1 MVTVR
6 DIAWATIKN
15 HKASFT
21 GVFVAVFL
29 ASTLVT
35 ALGVLME
42 SGLRGG
48 LAPERYTGAG
58 VVVAGQQTVPV
69 VEDLDPHLSERV
81 RLPADVVD
89 EVADVPGVE
98 EAVGDVSVP
107 LGVAGAGNVPVHGHG
122 WSSAVL
128 TPFELRDGAEPT
140 EPQDVVL
147 DTYLAAAAGVGVGDD
162 IEITHGSQP
171 GTYTVTGT
179 AAATNSDGTR
189 QSSLFFSDER
199 VQALSPDPGQVDTVG
214 VVATSDTDPDKLA
227 ERIESSLT
235 GHDVRTY
242 TEDGRADAEFL
253 DVGQAR
259 AELVLLAGAFAGTA
273 IMIAMFV
280 VASTLA
286 LSVQQRRREFALL
299 RAVGATPRQVRRM
312 VGSETMIVAGLAALL
327 GALPGFGAAYLLKA
341 GFVSAGMI
349 PEDFELALSPGPAV
363 LAIALSLG
371 CARLSGWIAARKP
384 ARAKAVEALGSA
396 EVEPA
401 GLSRL
406 RVGLGWVFAA
416 LGLVASFLPIV
427 LPGTVAVAG
436 AASSAV
442 FLVVA
447 TALLGPAL
455 MSAATRIIA
464 APLRR
469 SRVAGYLAAANT
481 QANSRRM
488 AAAVTPLVLA
498 IAIASVQL
506 FSQST
511 VSNAAAQQSADG
523 IVADVVVSG
532 TGGIGGDVVESLA
545 DADGIGTATPVV
557 RSEVIVSYSELGE
570 PALEPYSAQGITPAG
585 LENTMDLEVRDGDLA
600 GLGDDEVALSQMAA
614 DTFGVE
620 VGDRIDVVLGDGTEI
635 RPAVTAIYGRGL
647 GFGDITMHHDVLAD
661 HTTTGLTDLVLLSAG
676 GDLASVSD
684 SVDDIAAAFPGLTVT
699 DADGLAA
706 AGQAERDAASW
717 TNIIALLVLLVYMAI
732 AVVNTL
738 VMATAERGRELALLQ
753 LVGTTKRQARRMM
766 RVESLIIVVV
776 ASVVG
781 TVIAIPPLMGMSL
794 SMTESALPSVPLPLY
809 GVIVGATALLG
820 VLSICVP
827 TRISMR
833 SRPVDAIGAGG

>member
-1 MVTVR
+1 MR

-58 VVVAGQQTVPV
+58 VVVAGHQTVPV
-69 VEDLDPHLSERV
+69 AEDLDPHLSERV

-107 LGVAGAGNVPVHGHG
+107 LGVTGTGNVPVHGHG

-147 DTYLAAAAGVGVGDD
+147 DTDLAAAAGVGVGDD
-162 IEITHGSQP
+162 IEITHGSRP
-171 GTYTVTGT
+171 ATYTVTGM
-179 AAATNSDGTR
+179 AAATHGDGTR

-199 VQALSPDPGQVDTVG
+199 VRAMSPDPGQVDTVG
-214 VVATSDTDPDKLA
+214 VVATSGTDPDELA

-280 VASTLA
+280 VASTVA

-349 PEDFELALSPGPAV
+349 PDDFELALSPGPAV

-371 CARLSGWIAARKP
+371 CARLAGWIVARKP
-384 ARAKAVEALGSA
+384 ARTKAVEALGSA

-447 TALLGPAL
+447 AALLGPAL
-455 MSAATRIIA
+455 MAAATRIIA

-511 VSNAAAQQSADG
+511 VSSAAVQQSADG
-523 IVADVVVSG
+523 IVADAVVSG
-532 TGGIGGDVVESLA
+532 TGGGIGGDVVDSLA
-545 DADGIGTATPVV
+545 DADTIGTVTPVV

-570 PALEPYSAQGITPAG
+570 PALEPYSAQGVTPTR

-600 GLGDDEVALSQMAA
+600 GLSDDDVALSQMAA

-661 HTTTGLTDLVLLSAG
+661 HTTTGLTDLVLLSAA
-676 GDLASVSD
+676 GDLAAVSD
-684 SVDDIAAAFPGLTVT
+684 SVDDIAGDLTVT
-699 DADGLAA
+699 DAEGLAA

-753 LVGTTKRQARRMM
+753 LVGTTRRQVRRMM
-766 RVESLIIVVV
+766 RVESLMIVAV

-794 SMTESALPSVPLPLY
+794 GMTESALPSVPLPLY
-809 GVIVGATALLG
+809 GAIVGATALLG
-820 VLSICVP
+820 VLSIGVP